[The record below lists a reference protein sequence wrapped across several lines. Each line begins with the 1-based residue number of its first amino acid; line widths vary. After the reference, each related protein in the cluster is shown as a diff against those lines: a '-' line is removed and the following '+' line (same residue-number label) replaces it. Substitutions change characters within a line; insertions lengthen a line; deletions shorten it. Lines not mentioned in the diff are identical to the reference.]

1 MILFLLSFIDFN
13 KKISWHKQMNIS
25 FYEIKYL
32 DKHQSFNVL
41 VFILVIVNDFFYFI
55 YIDNYGFIWL
65 DV

>member
-32 DKHQSFNVL
+32 DKYQSFNVL

>member
-1 MILFLLSFIDFN
+1 
-13 KKISWHKQMNIS
+13 MNIS

-32 DKHQSFNVL
+32 DKYQSFNVL
-41 VFILVIVNDFFYFI
+41 VFILVIVNDFFFI

>member
-1 MILFLLSFIDFN
+1 
-13 KKISWHKQMNIS
+13 MNIS

-32 DKHQSFNVL
+32 DKYQSFNVL
-41 VFILVIVNDFFYFI
+41 VFILVIVNDLFYFI

>member
-32 DKHQSFNVL
+32 DKHQSFNFL
-41 VFILVIVNDFFYFI
+41 VFIFVIINDFVFI
-55 YIDNYGFIWL
+55 LFT
-65 DV
+65 